1 MSHPI
6 LPLPK
11 ETERLILRQPS
22 PDDAETIQNAIEET
36 FEDLHQWM
44 PWAIHLQSLNETR
57 GFLEAA
63 ENKFIEGEDFAISV
77 FHRQTGEF
85 VLSTGLHPRNW
96 DVPKFEIGYWCREA
110 MQNRGFTTEA
120 VKALTDIA
128 FKEMAA
134 TRVEIR
140 CDSRNI
146 PSRRVAER
154 AGYRLEAMLR
164 SDDRANDGSLRDTV
178 IYVLLIE
185 DYDSG
190 R

>member
-6 LPLPK
+6 LPLPR
-11 ETERLILRQPS
+11 ETERLVLHLPS
-22 PDDAETIQNAIEET
+22 PDDAETIQLAIEET

-44 PWAIHLQSLNETR
+44 PWAINLQSLDETR
-57 GFLEAA
+57 DFLMAA
-63 ENKFIEGEDFAISV
+63 ESKFTEGKDFAISA
-77 FHRQTGEF
+77 FHRKTGEF

-96 DVPKFEIGYWCREA
+96 NVPKFEIGYWCRAA

-128 FKEMAA
+128 FKEMSAK
-134 TRVEIR
+134 RVEIR

-146 PSRRVAER
+146 PSRRVAEH
-154 AGYRLEAMLR
+154 AGYRLEAELR

-185 DYDSG
+185 DYNAIG
-190 R
+190 